1 MRKKSPIALPDAA
14 RKQAVGALQQYFAA
28 NMDEEIGELKAG
40 LLLDFILTE
49 LGPCVYN
56 QAIADARTFFEE
68 RTSDLAAIC
77 YHDEFPTSRKP
88 AR

>member
-1 MRKKSPIALPDAA
+1 MRKKSSIALPDAA

-28 NMDEEIGELKAG
+28 NMDEQIGELKAG

-68 RTSDLAAIC
+68 RTADLAAVC
-77 YHDEFPTSRKP
+77 YQDEFPASRK
-88 AR
+88 RS